1 MKMYT
6 SKDASNRKYNLYVR
20 LEKDKKII
28 CRWMNLKTFSKEEA
42 EKRARQYCDKLG
54 ITGIGDVIE

>member
-1 MKMYT
+1 M
-6 SKDASNRKYNLYVR
+6 S
-20 LEKDKKII
+20 KII
-28 CRWMNLKTFSKEEA
+28 IVTDSNSGISKEEA